1 MTIVQHV
8 LVAAVFAA
16 STFIAPLAAG
26 AVGQSGPPAA
36 GQPQLPRGQMPDL
49 GRTTKG
55 DDEVPLF
62 DFDAYF
68 PGRWTFQWD
77 VPDSPL
83 GPAGRIEGATVYTKI
98 GDGIYEAV
106 TTAKGPAG
114 AFTIN
119 ERITYQREQK
129 KLTRDVT
136 DSRGFKYSQSATI
149 GGDLG
154 GFYNI
159 FFDSP
164 PFAAGGKSVRV
175 KHNIRTGSPL
185 AYRVA
190 ALISVDGGPYTNYGN
205 PWWRKDQ

>member
-1 MTIVQHV
+1 MRIARLALITS
-8 LVAAVFAA
+8 LLTA
-16 STFIAPLAAG
+16 STFFAPTETLGADRQAG
-26 AVGQSGPPAA
+26 SVT

-77 VPDSPL
+77 VPESPL
-83 GPAGRIEGATVYTKI
+83 GPAGRIEGATVYTKV
-98 GDGIYEAV
+98 GEGQYEAV
-106 TTAKGPAG
+106 TTASGPAG
-114 AFTIN
+114 AFTII
-119 ERITYQREQK
+119 EKITYERAAK
-129 KLTRDVT
+129 KLTREVT
-136 DSRGFKYSQSATI
+136 DSRGFNYSQSATI

-159 FFDSP
+159 FFEST